1 MILFRTKKTNIAQ
14 ENCMMLEVDGGFIYL
29 SRNVYDQAVILN
41 DRFENDYT
49 IIRNMLGV
57 SDLQN
62 AAIEYFYFF
71 S

>member
-1 MILFRTKKTNIAQ
+1 
-14 ENCMMLEVDGGFIYL
+14 MMLEVDGGFIYL

-62 AAIEYFYFF
+62 AAIEYFGEVAPEPLNILARCV
-71 S
+71 